1 MANWIN
7 SSDCRYG
14 QAKAVYIY
22 RLLAAGTM
30 EEKIYDRQVRTGPA
44 AVCPHSLHAKL
55 SCLGTSSQVPPLHLE
70 CCRQAMP

>member
-1 MANWIN
+1 MANRIN

-44 AVCPHSLHAKL
+44 AVHTAF
-55 SCLGTSSQVPPLHLE
+55 
-70 CCRQAMP
+70 MPS